1 MLYIHIC
8 FIRLINHN
16 LNRELWIIYDLL
28 NLIDD
33 LTRISARF
41 LTKTCLLFL
50 LNLLFNFLL
59 LLLWILLSLTVVKL
73 KYATR
78 FNCFVVIALI

>member
-1 MLYIHIC
+1 MLYIHVC
-8 FIRLINHN
+8 FIRLINQN

-50 LNLLFNFLL
+50 LNLLFNF
-59 LLLWILLSLTVVKL
+59 VVVVVVVD
-73 KYATR
+73 
-78 FNCFVVIALI
+78 FVVAHCRQVKVRDTL